1 MILDFRFR
9 STRYCLLPAR
19 DGAFMAFDAGWP
31 CDLHGY
37 ARALKATGAAFER
50 VKWAMVSHFHLDHA
64 GLVRDF
70 QDAGIQ
76 CLVFE
81 GQLGAIEAME
91 ELLGRKYPAYR
102 PIRREALLACGSAAS
117 RDFLAS
123 LGIQAEVLPTPGHS
137 DDSFSLLTDD
147 HEACIGD
154 LYPLAQVAGEDTK
167 SLASWDLLK
176 RKGARHILPSHAEAF
191 EL

>member
-9 STRYCLLPAR
+9 NTCYYLVPAR
-19 DGAFMAFDAGWP
+19 DGSFLAFDAGWP

-37 ARALKATGAAFER
+37 ARALKATGAAFGK

-64 GLVRDF
+64 GLLRDF

-76 CLVFE
+76 CLIFE
-81 GQLGAIEAME
+81 GQLGCLGAME
-91 ELLGRKYPAYR
+91 ELVGRKYPGYR
-102 PIRREALLACGSAAS
+102 PILREGLLTCTSSSS
-117 RDFLAS
+117 REFLAG
-123 LGIQAEVLPTPGHS
+123 LGIKGEVLPTPGHS
-137 DDSFSLLTDD
+137 DDSFSLLTED

-154 LYPLAQVAGEDTK
+154 LHPLAQVAGEDAK

-176 RKGARHILPSHAEAF
+176 SKGARRIFPSHAEAF
-191 EL
+191 KL